1 MSKNIKEGFLQP
13 GNYTIRAKGYTRVCS
28 AEEESGFTDDGNV
41 YAESLETD
49 ELLFNLEEN
58 CCFHLK
64 NNDTNKETTLT
75 VSRSGAFVTLS
86 YEEDDSSDEDDS
98 EIYSGFADD
107 YDFESDEYYFE
118 EFCPNGEVEKT
129 FTIDEPV
136 DLSDTEFG
144 FYNSKF
150 TNNALLIIEFPV
162 FSKPDQII
170 AKGNDARK
178 FHSIEDSYVSDVS
191 QIRAYL
197 DGIEL
202 ENLSD
207 PSATFTESFDGF
219 VIKDGVLKA
228 YKGYSDKIVIPERV
242 TEIADNV
249 FLFPIESISMPN
261 KDIKVG
267 KNFPWDKVL

>member
-1 MSKNIKEGFLQP
+1 MNKNIEQGFLQP
-13 GNYTIRAKGYTRVCS
+13 GNYTIRTKGYTRVCS

-58 CCFHLK
+58 CFFYLT
-64 NNDTNKETTLT
+64 NNDTKKETTLT

-86 YEEDDSSDEDDS
+86 YDEDDS
-98 EIYSGFADD
+98 EIYNDFADD
-107 YDFESDEYYFE
+107 YEFESDEYYFE

-129 FTIDEPV
+129 FTIDEAV

-144 FYNSKF
+144 FYKSKF
-150 TNNALLIIEFPV
+150 TNNTLLSIAFPV

-170 AKGNDARK
+170 AKGNETRQ
-178 FHSIEDSYVSDVS
+178 FYSIEDSYVSDVS

-207 PSATFTESFDGF
+207 PSAAFTESFDGF